1 MVKMKWLMIALGLIL
16 AACGTVDDPNDND
29 TDEVV
34 TGDSIVDVAQDEGFT
49 EFVQALNDALGEGEF
64 NSGGPYTLFVPTNAA
79 FDAANLAGEDVL
91 EYHIVEGKYTLD
103 ELSDGPLETANGLDI
118 EVSVR
123 GSDVSLNGQANV
135 TEPNDLQASN
145 GVVHAIDSVLTP
157 PESDEGEPEPEDPEP
172 INTSYSADLSIMG
185 AAEGE
190 GTGTASATL
199 DGNTLNVE
207 GSVQNLSS
215 AATQVALYEGGGDDV
230 GRFLYDLSVSGDAFS
245 GNPTLSEEEVE
256 ILENGDLYVTVS
268 TESYPEGEI
277 SGPLY
282 SAE

>member
-34 TGDSIVDVAQDEGFT
+34 TGDSIVDVARDEGFT

-64 NSGGPYTLFVPTNAA
+64 NSGGPYTLFVPTNVA
-79 FDAANLAGEDVL
+79 FDAANLEGEDVL

-103 ELSDGPLETANGLDI
+103 ELSSGPLETANGLDI
-118 EVSVR
+118 EVSVQ

-135 TEPNDLQASN
+135 TEPNNLQASN

-157 PESDEGEPEPEDPEP
+157 PESDEGEPEDPEP

-185 AAEGE
+185 AAEGG

-215 AATQVALYEGGGDDV
+215 AVTQVALYEGGGDDE
-230 GRFLYDLSVSGDAFS
+230 GRFLYDLSVSGAEFS
-245 GNPTLSEEEVE
+245 GNPTLSEEEIQ

-282 SAE
+282 SPE